1 MNNMK
6 NIVYILL
13 GYIVF
18 ATLGLLTS
26 CSKDDAAEKM
36 PVITGVRVIDPTLA
50 DSTFT
55 ECTAGT
61 SIVLMGRNLA
71 STYEIYINDQKV
83 TFQGTFVTDNNIIL
97 TIPSD
102 IQLTGVNPDLK
113 NEIRVVTREGVA
125 VYPFHI
131 NAGGCSIASMQA
143 RFPLSAGDEI
153 VLTGSNFIDIER
165 VYYTDTDPYA
175 TGSGSSTENK
185 EWWEIEDDKLEQNG
199 SRITVTPV
207 GETDLQ
213 YWVENAGTELHV
225 VLPETLKEV
234 GWIMVKTHTGE
245 ASTILYTNASIPV
258 IKKINSDMPIVGS
271 TVKIDGEGFVGILSI
286 NIGNNEIVI
295 PTSDITISED
305 ETHLE
310 FIMPQAPE
318 KGGTLTIQTIAG
330 SDVIPFYETDHILAD
345 MDGKGGQDWGGAVTV
360 EGDGENPPYIT
371 TGNCLGIDADFNMD
385 EPYWWNAGRLAFNG
399 IVLPS
404 DIASTTDLS
413 KLELRYEGYYAQKFV
428 NVNFK
433 FEFWPEQRID
443 YQPQSVY
450 TGDLIEGEWATYSI
464 PFQSFVSNAANYGEL
479 TDNLTDGATV
489 IFHPESNTSGI
500 PEHVQFYIDNV
511 RIYVRE

>member
-1 MNNMK
+1 MK
-6 NIVYILL
+6 NIIYILL

-61 SIVLMGRNLA
+61 NIVLMGRNLA

-83 TFQGTFVTDNNIIL
+83 TFQGTFVTDNNII
-97 TIPSD
+97 
-102 IQLTGVNPDLK
+102 NPDLR

-143 RFPLSAGDEI
+143 SFPLNAGDEI
-153 VLTGSNFIDIER
+153 VLIGNNFIDVER
-165 VYYTDTDPYA
+165 VYYTDTDPNE
-175 TGSGSSTENK
+175 SGSSSSTEDNK
-185 EWWEIEDDKLEQNG
+185 EWWEIADEELEQQG

-207 GETDLQ
+207 EEIDLE
-213 YWVENAGTELHV
+213 YWVENEGTELHA

-286 NIGNNEIVI
+286 K
-295 PTSDITISED
+295 
-305 ETHLE
+305 
-310 FIMPQAPE
+310 A
-318 KGGTLTIQTIAG
+318 
-330 SDVIPFYETDHILAD
+330 
-345 MDGKGGQDWGGAVTV
+345 
-360 EGDGENPPYIT
+360 
-371 TGNCLGIDADFNMD
+371 
-385 EPYWWNAGRLAFNG
+385 
-399 IVLPS
+399 
-404 DIASTTDLS
+404 
-413 KLELRYEGYYAQKFV
+413 
-428 NVNFK
+428 
-433 FEFWPEQRID
+433 
-443 YQPQSVY
+443 
-450 TGDLIEGEWATYSI
+450 
-464 PFQSFVSNAANYGEL
+464 
-479 TDNLTDGATV
+479 
-489 IFHPESNTSGI
+489 
-500 PEHVQFYIDNV
+500 EH
-511 RIYVRE
+511 